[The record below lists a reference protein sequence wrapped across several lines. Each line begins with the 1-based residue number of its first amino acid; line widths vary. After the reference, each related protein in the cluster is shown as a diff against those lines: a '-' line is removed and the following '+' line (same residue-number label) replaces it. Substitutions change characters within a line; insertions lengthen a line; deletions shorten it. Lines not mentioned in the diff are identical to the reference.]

1 MYMEWGLFRWR
12 AGNKDTLLRQ
22 PKKSGVDVRKQLL
35 GLHSRYY
42 SANIAKLAVMGSGT
56 YANRPALQ
64 SDKLWGAHRIGHV
77 ACI

>member
-1 MYMEWGLFRWR
+1 MFRWR

-56 YANRPALQ
+56 YASPIRPALQ
-64 SDKLWGAHRIGHV
+64 SDKLWAHI
-77 ACI
+77 